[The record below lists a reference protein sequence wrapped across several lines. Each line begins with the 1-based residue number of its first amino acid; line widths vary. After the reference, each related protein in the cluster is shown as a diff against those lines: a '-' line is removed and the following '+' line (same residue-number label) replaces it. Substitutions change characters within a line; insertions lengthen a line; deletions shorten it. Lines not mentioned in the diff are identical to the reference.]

1 MWEGGW
7 SSTLPKGFGALIAT
21 ADAAPL
27 NAPTPRRALLSRGDL
42 LWRTQAHFG
51 SLVQGTQGCTHP
63 FSVADFRALAI
74 AGEQP
79 LTGKTWGLFQ
89 RMSVIKSALS
99 SGFGSTLGPG
109 RGGGACFGLAYVA
122 DSLTVLA
129 ALRALG
135 PVGTGLGPLEQ
146 TQNKSI
152 EACNLQSQRVP
163 ANLLRVGSELSYQYF
178 SQQYTSA
185 TSFGHMQ
192 IIFFDHACSTS
203 VPYDAA
209 EHARCILPSFDPRA
223 CPASGP
229 RTSSGCHSP
238 FEGLRVKLFWEV

>member
-1 MWEGGW
+1 MEN
-7 SSTLPKGFGALIAT
+7 P
-21 ADAAPL
+21 
-27 NAPTPRRALLSRGDL
+27 
-42 LWRTQAHFG
+42 G
-51 SLVQGTQGCTHP
+51 SLRKPRARHARMHTSFFCGRLQGTGHRRG
-63 FSVADFRALAI
+63 AAANR
-74 AGEQP
+74 
-79 LTGKTWGLFQ
+79 KTWGLFQ

-135 PVGTGLGPLEQ
+135 PVRTGLGPLEQ

-178 SQQYTSA
+178 SQQYIYISN
-185 TSFGHMQ
+185 
-192 IIFFDHACSTS
+192 II
-203 VPYDAA
+203 
-209 EHARCILPSFDPRA
+209 RA
-223 CPASGP
+223 YANY
-229 RTSSGCHSP
+229 
-238 FEGLRVKLFWEV
+238 LL